1 MNHLSVPL
9 LALLLSLLLLAGCSA
24 EESPDLVDFT
34 AKTIGTE
41 STSAAAGGD
50 TSAAAETAET
60 EGFSLTYQGVRLTPG
75 ALADIQS
82 LLGEPDD
89 MLEAPSC
96 VHDGSDI
103 LYFYDGVEI
112 VTMPSDSGEQLYSI
126 SITADSVTTEEGL
139 SIGMTGEDALR
150 MYGDGTEAFGQ
161 YLFVRGK
168 TSLQVMTDGDG
179 AVTSI
184 TYVYIP

>member
-1 MNHLSVPL
+1 M
-9 LALLLSLLLLAGCSA
+9 
-24 EESPDLVDFT
+24 
-34 AKTIGTE
+34 
-41 STSAAAGGD
+41 
-50 TSAAAETAET
+50 
-60 EGFSLTYQGVRLTPG
+60 RLTPG

-150 MYGDGTEAFGQ
+150 LYGDGTEAFGQ